1 MQSARDSLIL
11 IGLILVG
18 ACLTSD
24 AVKAASTSS
33 LRDDMVA
40 KAKKEG
46 EFVIAGS
53 HGREFTQEM
62 AGFRKKYPFLKMRGI
77 ASRTADTAA
86 RVVSESKAG
95 KISIDVIDIED
106 AALESLATL
115 GILEKQE
122 FPHIK
127 TFLTGTQPNHGMY
140 VLHTINARI
149 QLMYNTNLVRA
160 DELPK
165 SFDDML
171 NPKWKGRSMMA
182 ANAEELP
189 ARLAWLWRQGD
200 KMDWDRSFGFFKKL
214 AEQKPLLVSGYG
226 AATQRLIA
234 GEAGIFW
241 FPTLGTPIVSFL
253 KGAPLGFSSWAKF
266 PVTSRGSAIPKGARS
281 PAAAWL
287 FIDYLTS
294 PEGQYEYTDVI
305 QANFPGNQKAAP
317 GKLTKAAMKWG
328 VSLDNADIVN
338 PNLISKAM
346 NDENLKN
353 SEDFFAQ
360 LFGRR

>member
-1 MQSARDSLIL
+1 MKSTRYSLSFVGLTAFALCLSAI
-11 IGLILVG
+11 
-18 ACLTSD
+18 AE
-24 AVKAASTSS
+24 AVSVSS
-33 LRDDMVA
+33 LRDEMIA

-53 HGREFTQEM
+53 HGREFTQEL
-62 AGFRKKYPFLKMRGI
+62 AGFRKRYPFLKMRGI

-95 KISIDVIDIED
+95 KVSIDVIDIED

-115 GILEKQE
+115 GILEKYE
-122 FPHIK
+122 FPHIR
-127 TFLTGTQPNHGMY
+127 TFIPGTQPNHGQY
-140 VLHTINARI
+140 ILHTINARI
-149 QLMYNTNLVRA
+149 QLMYNSKLIKA

-165 SFDDML
+165 SFDEML
-171 NPKWKGRSMMA
+171 NPKWNGRSMMA
-182 ANAEELP
+182 ANAEEYP
-189 ARLAWLWRQGD
+189 GRLAWLWRQGD
-200 KMDWDRSFGFFKKL
+200 KMNWDRAFAFFKKL

-234 GEAGIFW
+234 GEAAIFW
-241 FPTLGTPIVSFL
+241 FPTLGTPIVSYL

-266 PVTSRGSAIPKGARS
+266 PATSRGSAIPKGARS

-305 QANFPGNQKAAP
+305 QANFPGNQKAEP
-317 GKLTKAAMKWG
+317 GKLTQAAMKWG

-346 NDENLKN
+346 NDEDLKK
-353 SEDFFAQ
+353 SEDFFTQ
-360 LFGRR
+360 LLGRR